1 MFLLFHS
8 SFAVLTLTL
17 MASPRNSVESPKRI
31 TLKGLAEHLGL
42 SRTTISV
49 VLNDSPLAKTIAP
62 KTRER
67 ILQAA
72 KQLNYKP
79 NYFAR
84 YLNERRSY
92 LIGVLSPDLAEGYD
106 AGVLSGIEEYLLE
119 SEYHF
124 FVASHQWSQERVRK
138 TSEIFLERGVE
149 GMILI
154 NTEYGSEIN
163 LPQVNIGTRRANV
176 RGTCVSIDNE
186 TGIREALT
194 HLYAL
199 GHREIGVVKGHKD
212 SADTEVRLRAVRRGA
227 RELGITLRPELIVQL
242 ERLGSQQN
250 SGIEEGVRCAE
261 RLLATGRNFT
271 AVVAFNDT
279 SAMGVIKK
287 LHEIGKSV
295 PGDVSVVGFDDIPA
309 AQVTYPTLTTLR
321 QPLREMGATAAGEL
335 IQMLAE
341 GEHENDIVLKPEL
354 VVRSSTGRVSPKAT
368 RS

>member
-1 MFLLFHS
+1 M
-8 SFAVLTLTL
+8 TG
-17 MASPRNSVESPKRI
+17 PRNSVESPKRI
-31 TLKGLAEHLGL
+31 TLKRLAEHLGL
-42 SRTTISV
+42 SRTTVSV
-49 VLNDSPLAKTIAP
+49 VLNDSPLARTIAL

-67 ILQAA
+67 IIQAA
-72 KQLNYKP
+72 KQFNYKP

-84 YLNERRSY
+84 YLNEGRSY

-106 AGVLSGIEEYLLE
+106 AGVLSGIEEFLLE
-119 SEYHF
+119 SQYHF
-124 FVASHQWSQERVRK
+124 FVASHQWSEDRVRK

-154 NTEYGSEIN
+154 NTEYGSDID
-163 LPQVNIGTRRANV
+163 LPQVNIGTRRARV
-176 RGTCVSIDNE
+176 RGTCVSIDNAV
-186 TGIREALT
+186 GVREALN

-199 GHREIGVVKGHKD
+199 GHSEIAVVKGHKD
-212 SADTEVRLRAVRRGA
+212 SADTEVRLRAVREGA
-227 RELGITLRPELIVQL
+227 RELGMKIHPELVVQL

-261 RLLATGRNFT
+261 RLLATGRKFT

-321 QPLREMGATAAGEL
+321 QPLREMGATAAREL
-335 IQMLAE
+335 IAMLAE
-341 GEHENDIVLKPEL
+341 GERSNDIVLKPEL
-354 VVRSSTGRVSPKAT
+354 IVRSSTGRVNAGSERT
-368 RS
+368 R